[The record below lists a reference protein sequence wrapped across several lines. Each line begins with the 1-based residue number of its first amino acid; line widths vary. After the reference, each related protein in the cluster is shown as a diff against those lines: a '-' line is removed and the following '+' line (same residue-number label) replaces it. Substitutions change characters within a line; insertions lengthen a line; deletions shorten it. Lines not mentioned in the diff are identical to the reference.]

1 MRRGAMFL
9 AVLALVLSAVVAGGK
24 FQSSAT
30 ASGQKATA
38 TTITVWLPFGG
49 RELGVMKK
57 AIGEWD
63 TKNSNVDV
71 KVVGNIST
79 TKIVAS
85 IRAGRAPDVAMDF
98 ESAAIGTYCSSG
110 AWSDLGPYLKKDKVD
125 VNVFPSA
132 ARYYTQY
139 KGKRCAMPLLADV
152 AGLYYNKKM
161 FKAAGLTGP
170 PKTISQLTTY
180 AKKLTKRDK
189 NGNLKVLGFD
199 PFIGWYTN
207 SNDRFIGMFGGK
219 WVDSSGKSILSKD
232 PAWAKLLRWQ
242 KSLVDWYGH
251 DKLVKFHAGEGDEY
265 SASNGF
271 QTGKL
276 AMNLDGEWRVA
287 FIAAEKPGLDYGTA
301 PLPVDDARPEL
312 YGSSALNGSIAG
324 IPKNAKHKNE
334 AWALLK
340 YLTTQDHPLA
350 QLSNGLRNV
359 PTTKSSL
366 KSPEIKPDSH
376 FSVFLRIYAHPK
388 SSTVPITAAGVAYQD
403 LFTAF
408 VTKWQAG
415 HAKDLTGGLKK
426 VDKQI
431 DAQLKQAGGGVP

>member
-1 MRRGAMFL
+1 MRRWAIFL
-9 AVLALVLSAVVAGGK
+9 AVLALVLSALAAGGK
-24 FQSSAT
+24 FQGSAT
-30 ASGQKATA
+30 ASGQKA

-57 AIGEWD
+57 AIAEWD
-63 TKNSNVDV
+63 RKNSNVDV
-71 KVVGNIST
+71 KVAGNIST

-85 IRAGRAPDVAMDF
+85 IRAGNSPDIAMDF
-98 ESAAIGTYCSSG
+98 ESANVGTYCSSG
-110 AWSDLGPYLKKDKVD
+110 AWVDLASYIKKDKVD
-125 VNVFPSA
+125 VNIFPSA

-161 FKAAGLTGP
+161 FRAAGLTGP
-170 PKTISQLTTY
+170 PKTIEQLTAY

-189 NGNLKVLGFD
+189 NGNLKVVGFD

-219 WVDSSGKSILSKD
+219 WVDSSGKSILAKD

-251 DKLVKFHAGEGDEY
+251 DKLVKFHAAEGDEY
-265 SASNGF
+265 SPSNGF
-271 QTGKL
+271 ETGKL

-301 PLPVDDARPEL
+301 PLPVDGAHPEL

-324 IPKNAKHKNE
+324 IPKNAKHKDQ

-366 KSPEIKPDSH
+366 KSPEIKPDKR
-376 FSVFLRIYAHPK
+376 FSVFLKIYAHPK

-415 HAKDLTGGLKK
+415 HSKDLTGGLKK

>member
-1 MRRGAMFL
+1 MFL
-9 AVLALVLSAVVAGGK
+9 AVLALVLSALAAGGK
-24 FQSSAT
+24 VQSSAT
-30 ASGQKATA
+30 ASGQKA

-49 RELGVMKK
+49 RELGVMQK
-57 AIGEWD
+57 AIADWD
-63 TKNSNVDV
+63 RKNSNVDV

-85 IRAGRAPDVAMDF
+85 IRAGNAPDIAMDF
-98 ESAAIGTYCSSG
+98 ESANIGTYCSSG
-110 AWSDLGPYLKKDKVD
+110 AWLNLASYISKDKVD
-125 VNVFPSA
+125 VNIFPSA

-161 FKAAGLTGP
+161 FRAAGLTGP
-170 PKTISQLTTY
+170 PKTIAQLTTY

-189 NGNLKVLGFD
+189 NGNLKVVGFD

-219 WVDSSGKSILSKD
+219 WVDPSGKSILSKD

-251 DKLVKFHAGEGDEY
+251 DKLVKFHAAEGDEY

-271 QTGKL
+271 ETGKL

-301 PLPVDDARPEL
+301 PLPVDGAHPEL

-324 IPKNAKHKNE
+324 IPKNAKHKDQ

-366 KSPEIKPDSH
+366 KSPEIKPDKH
-376 FSVFLRIYAHPK
+376 FSVFLKIYAHPK

-415 HAKDLTGGLKK
+415 HANDLTGGLKK

>member
-1 MRRGAMFL
+1 MRRWATFL
-9 AVLALVLSAVVAGGK
+9 AVLALVLSALAAGGK

-30 ASGQKATA
+30 ASGQKA

-57 AIGEWD
+57 AIAEWD
-63 TKNSNVDV
+63 RKNSSVDV
-71 KVVGNIST
+71 KVAGNIST

-85 IRAGRAPDVAMDF
+85 IRAGNAPDIAMDF
-98 ESAAIGTYCSSG
+98 ESANIGTYCSSG
-110 AWSDLGPYLKKDKVD
+110 AWSDLASYIKKDKVD

-161 FKAAGLTGP
+161 FRAAGLTGA
-170 PKTISQLTTY
+170 PKTIAQLTEY

-189 NGNLKVLGFD
+189 NGNLKVVGFD

-251 DKLVKFHAGEGDEY
+251 DKLVKFHAAEGDEY

-271 QTGKL
+271 ETGKL

-301 PLPVDDARPEL
+301 PLPVDGAHPEL

-324 IPKNAKHKNE
+324 IPKNAKHKDQ

-366 KSPEIKPDSH
+366 KSPEIKPDKH
-376 FSVFLRIYAHPK
+376 FSVFLKIYAHPK

>member
-1 MRRGAMFL
+1 MRRWAMFL
-9 AVLALVLSAVVAGGK
+9 AVLALVLCALAAGGK

-30 ASGQKATA
+30 ASGETG
-38 TTITVWLPFGG
+38 TTVTVWLPFGG

-57 AIGEWD
+57 AIAEWD
-63 TKNSNVDV
+63 RTNSNVDV
-71 KVVGNIST
+71 KVAGNIST

-85 IRAGRAPDVAMDF
+85 IRAGNSPDIAMDF
-98 ESAAIGTYCSSG
+98 ESANVGTYCSSG
-110 AWSDLGPYLKKDKVD
+110 AWLDLAPYIKKDKVD
-125 VNVFPSA
+125 VNIFPSA

-139 KGKRCAMPLLADV
+139 KGRRCAMPLLADV

-161 FKAAGLTGP
+161 FRAAGLTGP
-170 PKTISQLTTY
+170 PKTIEQLTTY

-189 NGNLKVLGFD
+189 NGNLKVVGFD

-219 WVDSSGKSILSKD
+219 WIDSSGKSVLGKD

-251 DKLVKFHAGEGDEY
+251 DKLVKFHAAEGDEY

-271 QTGKL
+271 ETGKL

-301 PLPVDDARPEL
+301 PLPVDGAHPEL

-324 IPKNAKHKNE
+324 IPKNAKHKDQ

-366 KSPEIKPDSH
+366 KSPEIKPDKH
-376 FSVFLRIYAHPK
+376 FSVFLKIYAHPK

-415 HAKDLTGGLKK
+415 HAKGLVGGLKK